1 MTKKKTTNYFL
12 FAVAIFFLLHQ
23 SIPAQHK
30 SLAEARLVADSYSPE
45 KDSIISLGVLINLQ
59 DDWHIYWRNP
69 GDSGLPTDIEL
80 ILPNEITASQIKF
93 PIPKIFASDEIVN
106 FGYAHKVLFL
116 FDLKIPKDFK
126 TKELIISAKINSLIC
141 KELCKAFDTTVT
153 ITLDLSKDFIAG
165 KTISSLFESTE
176 KMLPLQNQN
185 LNIIAESRSNYTYLK
200 VFVKENE
207 KQIINSIQFYP
218 YEAGVFKNS
227 VKQKITQKEN
237 YFEIVL
243 EPDQFRIKDPALLNG
258 LIIVE
263 EIIGKNISTKAY
275 EIAVPVIELI

>member
-1 MTKKKTTNYFL
+1 MTKRKTTNYFL

-23 SIPAQHK
+23 SITAQQK
-30 SLAEARLVADSYSPE
+30 SFAEARLVVNSFNTE

-80 ILPNEITASQIKF
+80 ILPNGITASEIQF
-93 PIPKIFASDEIVN
+93 PIPIIFASDEIVN
-106 FGYAHKVLFL
+106 FGYAHQVLFL

-141 KELCKAFDTTVT
+141 KELCKAFDTTAT

-176 KMLPLQNQN
+176 KMLPMQNQN
-185 LNIIAESRSNYTYLK
+185 LDIIAETRSNYTYLK
-200 VFVKENE
+200 IFVNENE
-207 KQIINSIQFYP
+207 KQIIKNIQFYP

-227 VKQKITQKEN
+227 VKQNITQKGN

-243 EPDQFRIKDPALLNG
+243 EPDQFRTKDPALVDG
-258 LIIVE
+258 LIIIE
-263 EIIGKNISTKAY
+263 EIIGKNLSTKAY
-275 EIAVPVIELI
+275 EIAVPIIELI